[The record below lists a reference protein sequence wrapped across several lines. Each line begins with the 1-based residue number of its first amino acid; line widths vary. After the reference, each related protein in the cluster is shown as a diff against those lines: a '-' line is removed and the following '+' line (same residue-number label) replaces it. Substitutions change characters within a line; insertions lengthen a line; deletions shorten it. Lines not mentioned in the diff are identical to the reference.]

1 MLNEYDIYLYAAA
14 RAWTATI
21 DFLHPDEYLRG
32 VFLTR
37 GTRTQL
43 LGPLGAIAQ
52 LNGEQFFALLEQLE
66 GEAKRDHH
74 R

>member
-1 MLNEYDIYLYAAA
+1 MLNEYDMYLYAAA

-21 DFLHPDEYLRG
+21 DFLHTGEHLRG

-43 LGPLGAIAQ
+43 LGPLQQCSKGLSHVIP
-52 LNGEQFFALLEQLE
+52 
-66 GEAKRDHH
+66 
-74 R
+74 